1 MNKASINTD
10 KEIWREIPDDYYS
23 PSIHVTKD
31 NRIGIHVGGYVVEKT
46 AGEWF
51 NSAQSET
58 IKDKELIEKLAE
70 KLHVNFYTLHKA
82 FMHFA
87 NKDREHELT
96 RDCWCHPRIVHVD
109 SKEVQP

>member
-1 MNKASINTD
+1 MSTIYDEYFT
-10 KEIWREIPDDYYS
+10 EYS
-23 PSIHVTKD
+23 DGKITV
-31 NRIGIHVGGYVVEKT
+31 
-46 AGEWF
+46 
-51 NSAQSET
+51 
-58 IKDKELIEKLAE
+58 EKLAE